1 MKEKKNKNLCVKRV
15 MQHSLYNF
23 FQINFQYMIELN
35 SEKLHLI
42 STQVDHFLKLTEDWI
57 KVNIIL
63 SRPQTYSNAILNMF
77 MEG

>member
-1 MKEKKNKNLCVKRV
+1 
-15 MQHSLYNF
+15 MQRSQYKF

-63 SRPQTYSNAILNMF
+63 SRPHTYSNAILNMLLRVNNHEADKPWALAF
-77 MEG
+77 

>member
-1 MKEKKNKNLCVKRV
+1 
-15 MQHSLYNF
+15 MQCSQYKF
-23 FQINFQYMIELN
+23 FQINFQYMIERD

-77 MEG
+77 TEV

>member
-1 MKEKKNKNLCVKRV
+1 

-77 MEG
+77 TEV

>member
-1 MKEKKNKNLCVKRV
+1 
-15 MQHSLYNF
+15 MQCSQYKF
-23 FQINFQYMIELN
+23 FQINFQYMIERD

-63 SRPQTYSNAILNMF
+63 SRPQIYSNAILNMF
-77 MEG
+77 TEV